1 LKPLAT
7 GGAPDFARRMKQL
20 LAALWIVVPFAVA
33 ASTNEDIDAV
43 LIEQAAA
50 WNRGD
55 IDGFMSHYWKSDEL
69 RFASGGN
76 VTRGWQPTL
85 DRYRKSYPD
94 RAAMGKLE
102 FSDLEVTELGPDA
115 AIIFGRWHLVRA
127 SDAPHGL
134 FTLTFRR
141 IDGEWVIIQDHT
153 SSGS

>member
-1 LKPLAT
+1 
-7 GGAPDFARRMKQL
+7 MKRL
-20 LAALWIVVPFAVA
+20 LAALLFVLPIFAG
-33 ASTNEDIDAV
+33 ASTFEEIDTV
-43 LIEQAAA
+43 LTEQSAA

-55 IDGFMSHYWKSDEL
+55 IDGFMAHYWKSDEL

-85 DRYRKSYPD
+85 ERYRKGYPG

-102 FSDLEVTELGPDA
+102 FSDLEITELSPDA
-115 AIIFGRWHLVRA
+115 VVVFGRWRLMRE

-141 IDGEWVIIQDHT
+141 IGDAWLIIQDHT
-153 SSGS
+153 SSGN

>member
-1 LKPLAT
+1 
-7 GGAPDFARRMKQL
+7 MKQL
-20 LAALWIVVPFAVA
+20 FAALLIVLPFAAA
-33 ASTNEDIDAV
+33 ASTFEEINAG
-43 LIEQAAA
+43 LIEQAAS

-55 IDGFMSHYWKSDEL
+55 IDGFMAHYWKSDQL

-76 VTRGWQPTL
+76 VTRGWKPTL

-102 FSDLEVTELGPDA
+102 FTDLEFTELGPDA
-115 AIIFGRWHLVRA
+115 AIIFGRWRLVRE

-134 FTLTFRR
+134 FTLTCLR
-141 IDGEWVIIQDHT
+141 IDGAWVIVQDHT